1 METPLVCA
9 LSKYLCYCSVVCV
22 LCCVVSFDLTV
33 SGIAGAGGEQFI
45 LYFHSSNFIVNLFP
59 LLFEYELLNGI
70 LFKCLACIFCC
81 ILFESCLK
89 EIV

>member
-22 LCCVVSFDLTV
+22 SCCVVSFDLTV

-45 LYFHSSNFIVNLFP
+45 LYFHSFNFIVWHQKTTEGRVEPEKLTTFSHSFSNM
-59 LLFEYELLNGI
+59 
-70 LFKCLACIFCC
+70 
-81 ILFESCLK
+81 SC
-89 EIV
+89 